1 MRSRTHP
8 ELPQYQEPE
17 PAGHCSVC
25 TTLPRLDHPLLLVR
39 PQTGIG
45 GVQNLH
51 LVDTGFGLIQV
62 MRLHVRTKI
71 GIVEGDDNS
80 APTPN
85 NIGHVVD
92 RKLC

>member
-1 MRSRTHP
+1 MNFWKRIFTAEILVMDSVT

-51 LVDTGFGLIQV
+51 LVETELGWSCGL
-62 MRLHVRTKI
+62 RTVLPSPDY
-71 GIVEGDDNS
+71 VELVLTV
-80 APTPN
+80 PRT
-85 NIGHVVD
+85 H
-92 RKLC
+92 R